1 MPEHRLI
8 LNAHVAAGNYVAAFE
23 AAKPVVERIQN
34 SARIRECRVRPYPKF
49 DERFSVWMELDA
61 DHPSAAFDKLA
72 IDLATQWDDGGDE
85 INRFR
90 IWDIRNHTAATLPG
104 LRWMHLN
111 LFVSD

>member
-1 MPEHRLI
+1 MPEPRLV
-8 LNAHVAAGNYVAAFE
+8 LNAHVEAADYSSALE
-23 AAKPVVERIQN
+23 AAKPVVERIQR

-49 DERFSVWMELDA
+49 DQRFSVWMELDA
-61 DHPSAAFDKLA
+61 EDPATAFDVLA
-72 IDLATQWDDGGDE
+72 SDLATQWDEGGDE
-85 INRFR
+85 TDRFR